1 MEVVISEVFKEFCS
15 DHGMQFSTSDVAH
28 PWRDGLAERSNQ
40 ALKMISKRGSHIE
53 RFAKGILGL
62 RDEPRRDGA
71 QHSWREG
78 SRENPISV
86 PHAVGKRC

>member
-1 MEVVISEVFKEFCS
+1 MARWSRREIEPGSQDDFQK
-15 DHGMQFSTSDVAH
+15 
-28 PWRDGLAERSNQ
+28 
-40 ALKMISKRGSHIE
+40 GSHIE